1 MNKQLTEV
9 AGYGIT
15 GHLGSGGMGEVYKG
29 FHPAL
34 NRVAAIKVLYRK
46 DLAERFKNEAY
57 IQATVNHPNIARLYD
72 YVITRDVPCIIM
84 EYVDGQTLDCCIQK
98 KGRLANEEAESILGQ
113 ISSAISYLH
122 RKDILH
128 RDIKPQNFK
137 IERDGTTKMLDFGIS
152 KNKYSPKLTQHGFVV
167 GTTEYMAPEQFE
179 YKAGKPSDIWSLGV
193 MAYEMVTGY
202 MPFEATNPIALR
214 TKISKGKFTHPK
226 ILAPQLSYKLEMLI
240 QKTLCVNPAQRIS
253 AEEAEEL
260 LNGKRKTQE
269 KDKNAMMR
277 FKSNPS
283 LFYAACLLVTI
294 VLVVLVRIIIKA
306 PSEQLIIPAEIST
319 EEKVKLNSVQI
330 NVPSVTHA
338 FIVFPDGK
346 QEPIPYEIRAR
357 EGEQVAFT
365 IQAEGYEDKS
375 VALKINSRRRSYE
388 YNLEKKK

>member
-1 MNKQLTEV
+1 
-9 AGYGIT
+9 
-15 GHLGSGGMGEVYKG
+15 
-29 FHPAL
+29 
-34 NRVAAIKVLYRK
+34 
-46 DLAERFKNEAY
+46 
-57 IQATVNHPNIARLYD
+57 
-72 YVITRDVPCIIM
+72 
-84 EYVDGQTLDCCIQK
+84 
-98 KGRLANEEAESILGQ
+98 
-113 ISSAISYLH
+113 
-122 RKDILH
+122 
-128 RDIKPQNFK
+128 
-137 IERDGTTKMLDFGIS
+137 
-152 KNKYSPKLTQHGFVV
+152 
-167 GTTEYMAPEQFE
+167 
-179 YKAGKPSDIWSLGV
+179 
-193 MAYEMVTGY
+193 
-202 MPFEATNPIALR
+202 
-214 TKISKGKFTHPK
+214 
-226 ILAPQLSYKLEMLI
+226 
-240 QKTLCVNPAQRIS
+240 
-253 AEEAEEL
+253 
-260 LNGKRKTQE
+260 
-269 KDKNAMMR
+269 MR